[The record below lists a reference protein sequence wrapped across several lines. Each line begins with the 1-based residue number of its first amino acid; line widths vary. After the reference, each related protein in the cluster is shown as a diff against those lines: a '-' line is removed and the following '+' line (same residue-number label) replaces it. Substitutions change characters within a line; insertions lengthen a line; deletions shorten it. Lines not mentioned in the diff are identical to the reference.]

1 MEQLK
6 SQSNL
11 IFDFES
17 SPFFFLKKGRCGAD
31 QQPIKFIFHFRVLGH
46 VIRIEAVLNF
56 QGECPDGMSRLCSDG
71 AQTRRFSR
79 FRIFVWLT
87 GLLNFEIFSPVE
99 FKERLLSHIFRGTL
113 SPKLIE
119 S

>member
-1 MEQLK
+1 M
-6 SQSNL
+6 
-11 IFDFES
+11 
-17 SPFFFLKKGRCGAD
+17 KGRCGAD

-71 AQTRRFSR
+71 AQTRRFLR
-79 FRIFVWLT
+79 FRIFFWLT

>member
-1 MEQLK
+1 MEQPK

-17 SPFFFLKKGRCGAD
+17 SPKIVFFLMKGRCGAD

-71 AQTRRFSR
+71 AQTRRF
-79 FRIFVWLT
+79 
-87 GLLNFEIFSPVE
+87 FEISDFLLANWFVE
-99 FKERLLSHIFRGTL
+99 F
-113 SPKLIE
+113 
-119 S
+119 